1 MTYNQKIGADW
12 LQREGTFGAKCS
24 RDVTKCVT
32 INQKGGVSLI

>member
-1 MTYNQKIGADW
+1 MTCNQKIGADW
-12 LQREGTFGAKCS
+12 LQRKGTFGAKCS